1 VKALATLAMLPV
13 LASGPEP
20 AAEPG
25 PSLTGEAGAV
35 MAELKRGLDGLRL
48 EESPAPYYGEV
59 RLVRAEMLTL
69 DGSYGGLITDLHE
82 KQAVGSLSVKVGSPA
97 QGSGGFFGPSS
108 DVSFVLSLAP
118 DAESTRKKVWLGMDG
133 AFRGATS
140 AFNAKQAVLARL
152 AGDPPPPELSEGPK
166 PFVDVKWTSGDTKA
180 LEPPRPNV
188 EIDRDQWGA
197 LVTRLSAKFEG
208 HPTIDNGD
216 VMFLFMRSH
225 ELLVTTEG
233 VVRGQARDRAVLAV
247 VADTQAPD
255 GMRLDHGLAIHFQNI
270 PSPDESVEKR
280 GEQLV
285 EQVLAQLEE
294 LAAAPMIE
302 EDYDGPVLF
311 SPTAGAQLLATTVAV
326 HATGEPAPL
335 SDYGRVTELE
345 PHWQDRL
352 GKGVMPEWLDLVD
365 DPLADGFGH
374 YTVDAEG
381 MPAQKLSVVKAGK
394 LSDLFMTRV
403 PNEYVD
409 RSNGHARASPAL
421 GIGPAMSNLSLRSHK
436 RGLDSRSL
444 ERELLRR
451 AREDGYEFAYVIE
464 SLRDGNVLGAVPRES
479 AIIYAGGRKVSLPI
493 PGRVY
498 RLDQNGKKTL
508 VRGSLLSPASMR
520 VLRRIRAVGRQSE
533 AVPMRIAPGLTGG
546 FTADVGVD
554 ALLAQTVDV
563 EVTTPALL
571 IDGFELLVERG
582 EHERLPTLVHPL
594 RREAAKS
601 E

>member
-1 VKALATLAMLPV
+1 MKWLALWVAFGAGL
-13 LASGPEP
+13 SP
-20 AAEPG
+20 APAESKSPK
-25 PSLTGEAGAV
+25 LDGEAAAV
-35 MAELKRGLDGLRL
+35 MAELQRGLDGLRL
-48 EESPAPYYGEV
+48 EDSPAPYYAEA

-82 KQAVGSLSVKVGSPA
+82 KQAVGSLSMKVGSPE

-108 DVSFVLSLAP
+108 DASFVLSLEP
-118 DAESTRKKVWLGMDG
+118 DASSTQKKMWLGMDE

-152 AGDPPPPELSEGPK
+152 AGDPPPPELSAGPQ
-166 PFVDVKWTSGDTKA
+166 PFVDAEWTGGETGTLS
-180 LEPPRPNV
+180 PPAPNV
-188 EIDRDQWGA
+188 EIDRKKWGE
-197 LVTRLSAKFEG
+197 LVTRLSAKFEA
-208 HPTIDNGD
+208 HPEIDNGD

-233 VVRGQARDRAVLAV
+233 VVRGRARDRAVLAV

-255 GMRLDHGLAIHFQNI
+255 GMRLDHGLAIHFQAI
-270 PSPDESVEKR
+270 PAPDEAIEKR
-280 GEQLV
+280 GEALV
-285 EQVLAQLEE
+285 ERVLHELGE
-294 LAAAPMIE
+294 LAKAEMIE

-326 HATGEPAPL
+326 HATGVPAPL

-352 GKGVMPEWLDLVD
+352 GKGVMPEWIDLID
-365 DPLADGFGH
+365 DPLAEGFGH

-381 MPAQKLSVVKAGK
+381 MPAQKLSVVRAGK
-394 LSDLFMTRV
+394 LTDLFMTRV

-409 RSNGHARASPAL
+409 RSNGHARSSPAL
-421 GIGPAMSNLSLRSHK
+421 GIGPAMSNLSLRSKK
-436 RGLDSRSL
+436 RGLDQRGL

-451 AREDGYEFAYVIE
+451 AREDGYEFAYVVE

-479 AIIYAGGRKVSLPI
+479 AIIYAGGRKVSMPI

-498 RLDQNGKKTL
+498 RLDASGKKTL

-520 VLRRIRAVGRQSE
+520 VLRRIRAVGRESE
-533 AVPMRIAPGLTGG
+533 SVPLRIAPGLTGG

-554 ALLAQTVDV
+554 AILAQTVDV

-594 RREAAKS
+594 RRETAAKQ